1 MKLIKLAFFVLPFF
15 TAVSAVAVAEPAAP
29 AFEVKV
35 KKDADIASTVEVRRE
50 FAEEELEF
58 VVASTHFNNTDPHP
72 THPGRIHFARPQ
84 QRHLTP
90 DSDQRARIHEAIYI
104 ALHDAGLP
112 MRPQPI
118 LDYMT
123 WFVTDD
129 LTIDPPHRNAPCY
142 SPFYRWHS
150 AEVISPALYFHPES
164 LTQIRVA
171 CATISTEFRV
181 AATRTT
187 GLHVHVGDG
196 ANGFSHSTVRNLI
209 ALLWGFEPQLLTL
222 FPPHRHSQTWCM
234 PLRVD
239 SMYAWRHPKWTI
251 STFLEDL
258 FSSKFGTIEAL
269 VREFQ
274 VCGGDRCAVEF
285 SNLDDPMVA
294 VKQTIE
300 FRAHPGT
307 LDGDDV
313 AMWVKTV
320 VGLMQWAQ
328 GADSNQL
335 MSLMAYA
342 EAGNDNFSVTSLLE
356 MLGLPEQAE
365 FYKGKLHPL
374 GVAEENAGREY
385 EIQDLARPRTDVLEA
400 FGIGEEGVATR
411 DNWDESLIFD
421 PYH

>member
-1 MKLIKLAFFVLPFF
+1 MTIPLTFGV
-15 TAVSAVAVAEPAAP
+15 
-29 AFEVKV
+29 
-35 KKDADIASTVEVRRE
+35 
-50 FAEEELEF
+50 ELEF
-58 VVASTHFNNTDPHP
+58 AVASTHLNNNDPHP
-72 THPGRIHFARPQ
+72 DHPGRIHFARSDQ
-84 QRHLTP
+84 CRLTP
-90 DSDQRARIHEAIYI
+90 DSEQRARVHEAIYV
-104 ALHDAGLP
+104 ALHSAGLP
-112 MRPQPI
+112 MGPQPI
-118 LDYMT
+118 CDYMS

-129 LTIDPPHRNAPCY
+129 LTIDPPHRNAPCN
-142 SPFYRWHS
+142 SPVYRWHS
-150 AEVISPALYFHPES
+150 AEVISPALYFPPES

-196 ANGFSHSTVRNLI
+196 ADGFSHSTVRNLI
-209 ALLWGFEPQLLTL
+209 TLLWGFEPQLQTL

-239 SMYAWRHPKWTI
+239 SMYAWRHPDWTI
-251 STFLEDL
+251 ATFLEDM
-258 FSSKFGTIEAL
+258 FSSKFGTVGAL
-269 VREFQ
+269 VRAFE

-294 VKQTIE
+294 IKQTIE

-313 AMWVKTV
+313 IMWVKTV
-320 VGLMQWAQ
+320 VGLVQWARE
-328 GADSNQL
+328 ADSSQL

-342 EAGNDNFSVTSLLE
+342 EAGNGEFSITSLLK

-374 GVAEENAGREY
+374 IVAAENAGREY
-385 EIQDLARPRTDVLEA
+385 EIQDLARPRTDVLEE
-400 FGIGEEGVATR
+400 FGIGADGVATR
-411 DNWDESLIFD
+411 DNWTEDLIFD
-421 PYH
+421 PYC

>member
-1 MKLIKLAFFVLPFF
+1 MTTPLTFGV
-15 TAVSAVAVAEPAAP
+15 
-29 AFEVKV
+29 
-35 KKDADIASTVEVRRE
+35 
-50 FAEEELEF
+50 ELEF
-58 VVASTHFNNTDPHP
+58 AVASTHLNNNDPHP
-72 THPGRIHFARPQ
+72 THPGRIHFAPPK
-84 QRHLTP
+84 QRRFTP
-90 DSDQRARIHEAIYI
+90 DSDQRARIHEAVYT

-112 MRPQPI
+112 MGPQPI

-129 LTIDPPHRNAPCY
+129 LTIDPPHRNAPCN
-142 SPFYRWHS
+142 SPVYRWNS
-150 AEVISPALYFHPES
+150 AEVISPALYFRPES

-171 CATISTEFRV
+171 CATISTEFRAV
-181 AATRTT
+181 ATRTT

-239 SMYAWRHPKWTI
+239 SMYAWHHPKWTI

-258 FSSKFGTIEAL
+258 FSPKFGTLAAL
-269 VREFQ
+269 VREFR
-274 VCGGDRCAVEF
+274 VCGGDRCTVEL

-307 LDGDDV
+307 LDGDDMV
-313 AMWVKTV
+313 MWVKTV
-320 VGLMQWAQ
+320 VGLMQWARE
-328 GADSNQL
+328 ADSNQL

-342 EAGNDNFSVTSLLE
+342 EAGNDEFSVTSLLE
-356 MLGLPEQAE
+356 MLGLSEQAE

-374 GVAEENAGREY
+374 KVAEENAGTEY

-400 FGIGEEGVATR
+400 FGIGEGLATR
-411 DNWDESLIFD
+411 DNWREDLIFN
-421 PYH
+421 PYC